1 MSSIQE
7 QVIST
12 SYEYSAFNFSI
23 SLYKVYLVKKNYFP
37 TKKKILS
44 MQAYVEQSEFV
55 SDFDSMEYSNTL
67 RKQTLQ

>member
-1 MSSIQE
+1 M
-7 QVIST
+7 
-12 SYEYSAFNFSI
+12 
-23 SLYKVYLVKKNYFP
+23 VYLVKKNYFL

>member
-1 MSSIQE
+1 M
-7 QVIST
+7 
-12 SYEYSAFNFSI
+12 
-23 SLYKVYLVKKNYFP
+23 VYLVKKNYFP
-37 TKKKILS
+37 TEKKILS